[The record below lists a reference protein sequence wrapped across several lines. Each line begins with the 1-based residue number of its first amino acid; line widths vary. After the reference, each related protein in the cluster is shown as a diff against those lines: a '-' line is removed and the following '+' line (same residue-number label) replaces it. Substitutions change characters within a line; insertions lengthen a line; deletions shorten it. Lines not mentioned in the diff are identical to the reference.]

1 MHRSDESTAAA
12 ERSRWLAEL
21 AVAIRDAQRLARVLG
36 VDADSGPA
44 SELYARL
51 ESVRLEVE
59 ALRRSSWAPRPTEI
73 DPQWIKPCPW
83 ERRHRHWRSEN

>member
-1 MHRSDESTAAA
+1 MHRSDESTTAA

-36 VDADSGPA
+36 VDDDRGPA
-44 SELYARL
+44 SDLYVRL

-59 ALRRSSWAPRPTEI
+59 ALRRGSWAPRPTEI
-73 DPQWIKPCPW
+73 DPRWIKPFPW